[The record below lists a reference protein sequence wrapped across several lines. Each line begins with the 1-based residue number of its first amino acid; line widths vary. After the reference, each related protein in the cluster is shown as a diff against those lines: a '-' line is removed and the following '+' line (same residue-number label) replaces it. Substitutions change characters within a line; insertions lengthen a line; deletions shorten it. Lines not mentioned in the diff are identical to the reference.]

1 MHIKCL
7 AGVLGL
13 ALTSLVTQAS
23 AVCGQIAPNP
33 NPVGSTISNGR
44 YDACNEQDRFNNFGS
59 LFNTGILDNSGELR
73 NFGTLINVG
82 TLNNFGDLVNVQS
95 SDGRVKNSG
104 TLNNFGTVSG
114 YGSTEN
120 TGILN
125 NYDTLSAGDF
135 GKNTGVVNNLP
146 GATLSSGQRFTNEG
160 VVQNSLGGTV
170 KTRIGWINY
179 ATVSNSGTFDFANS
193 RFLNNHGILKNNPGA
208 KLITGRETE
217 NTGSI
222 QNDGTLTNDGTIYTS
237 GQFVV
242 SLSGRLMGSG
252 SFRQFAGSTV
262 VDGAMTQSSVVI
274 NGGVLSGAGKIT
286 STLAVDGGT
295 LARATSLDVM
305 TISGDYIQ
313 TAAGKFATYVVGR
326 REENKHGLL
335 NVSGRA
341 TLDGVLDVRIIK
353 FRNRTFSPEQGDT
366 FDILSAESIVG
377 TFQTVLF
384 SQLGENLSWKVS
396 YLLDAYNN
404 KDVVRLEVVRISEE

>member
-1 MHIKCL
+1 MHIKFL
-7 AGVLGL
+7 AGVFGI
-13 ALTSLVTQAS
+13 ALTSLATQAH
-23 AVCGQIAPNP
+23 AVCDQILPNP

-44 YDACNEQDRFNNFGS
+44 YDACNEHDRFKNFGS
-59 LFNTGILDNSGELR
+59 LFNTGIFDNSGELH
-73 NFGTLINVG
+73 NFGTMINIG

-120 TGILN
+120 SGIVN
-125 NYDTLSAGDF
+125 NYDTLSTGDF

-146 GATLSSGQRFTNEG
+146 GATLSSGQRYTNEG
-160 VVQNSLGGTV
+160 VVRNSLDGTV

-179 ATVSNSGTFDFANS
+179 ATVSNSGTLDFENS

-217 NTGSI
+217 NTGSLH
-222 QNDGTLTNDGTIYTS
+222 NDGTLENDGKIYTS

-242 SLSGRLMGSG
+242 TLSGRLMGSG

-262 VDGAMTQSSVVI
+262 VDGAMVQSSVVI
-274 NGGVLSGAGKIT
+274 NGGMLSGAGNIT
-286 STLAVDGGT
+286 STVAIDGGT

-313 TAAGKFATYVVGR
+313 TAAGKFTTYIVGPPNDA
-326 REENKHGLL
+326 ENGLL
-335 NVSGRA
+335 NVSGTA
-341 TLDGVLDVRIIK
+341 MLDGMLDIRITK
-353 FRNRTFSPEQGDT
+353 FGNKTFSPAQGDT
-366 FDILSAESIVG
+366 FDLLRAESIRG

-384 SQLGENLSWKVS
+384 APLRENLTWHVS
-396 YLLDAYNN
+396 YVMDADNT
-404 KDVVRLEVVRISEE
+404 KDIVRLEVIRASQ